1 MFDTFMA
8 IYEQLGA
15 AHSRLLPIRLTS
27 APEQGMATRREAVK
41 VRRGDRDMLFIM
53 ASQIISTTHWY
64 DPLSQY
70 FSICKFI
77 YINYMLL

>member
-1 MFDTFMA
+1 
-8 IYEQLGA
+8 
-15 AHSRLLPIRLTS
+15 
-27 APEQGMATRREAVK
+27 MATRREAVK

-77 YINYMLL
+77 YIICYYEGIICRHIPFFIYIYVL

>member
-27 APEQGMATRREAVK
+27 APE
-41 VRRGDRDMLFIM
+41 
-53 ASQIISTTHWY
+53 
-64 DPLSQY
+64 
-70 FSICKFI
+70 
-77 YINYMLL
+77 